1 MIIHIGAK
9 GHKPKIKMVIGQSK
23 QKIPTLKAE
32 PILFQQKL
40 IAPEP
45 TVLPE
50 EKLSE
55 EPKVEKR
62 YSTFQLIPHT
72 TIKNDKIAQF
82 ADVIGDSYMELMERF
97 TKGKLADPDRIF
109 FETVITNKSYKT
121 YVTTN
126 SDLKDIVKQHARMTW
141 KNVTVKD
148 TELDCYDNL
157 QPSHVMGY
165 TLKLKHHFFLSL
177 KTDKRLQELPLQE
190 LLELSRVLDKGD
202 QIIIQMGFQ
211 SAEPNWYK
219 EAHEAKND
227 FEKKTPKWWKK
238 KDFGDPTNLKPGNYG
253 FEFSFR
259 ILVYSND
266 ERRKRRISRGV
277 ILSYKQL
284 NYDNELMEKQ
294 IKPIKMQRF
303 IDDMKS
309 YRIKVPFFFGKR
321 QIISSNEIAHFV
333 KLPQASLQEEYPII
347 DTINGREIE
356 VPDRLTKE
364 GLKLGVAEF
373 RENRKTVYVPTQ
385 NWDELCLPR
394 IVIGQMG
401 QGKTAGFGAN
411 LIIES
416 VKNGFGGL
424 AIDPK
429 DGQIRKELELAL
441 PPEDIIKVTFGT
453 TPISLDWRE
462 VKHSTKAKNRLANTI
477 ISFFN
482 TASDEAGP
490 QTARYLRAAVM
501 GMRTGKLSEVVKILE
516 DKEYRQELLCPKHG
530 VLDQL
535 NPMHIQTL
543 EDLNKMSEGKRA
555 QILAPIYNRLDVI
568 LGDEYLYE
576 CMETD
581 EGIDL
586 VEIISQKKACIIDV
600 PKEALG
606 KEGVEIIVSL
616 ISTKLD
622 LAMTLRG
629 EENRFPYMV
638 IFDEPHQFIKSA
650 TLWKSAAVESRYW
663 RIAYTWMF
671 HAWEQI
677 PKDLAEIIKS
687 AGPHYH
693 IYPSSK
699 ETFSKLKEEI
709 APFTVEQALK
719 LKTYHTIN
727 VIRSGGEVI
736 KPFIA
741 HIEAPPS
748 VKMKKTSSIGS
759 EAS

>member
-1 MIIHIGAK
+1 MIIHIGEK
-9 GHKPKIKMVIGQSK
+9 GKSPKVKMIIGN
-23 QKIPTLKAE
+23 T
-32 PILFQQKL
+32 
-40 IAPEP
+40 P
-45 TVLPE
+45 TVIKPVNVLPVVTKSAFLNEKIEIVE
-50 EKLSE
+50 EKVDM
-55 EPKVEKR
+55 KFTEKN
-62 YSTFQLIPHT
+62 YSTFQLIPHS
-72 TIKNDKIAQF
+72 TIKNDKISQF
-82 ADVIGDSYMELMERF
+82 ADVIGDSYMELFERF
-97 TKGKLADPDRIF
+97 HKGTFADPDRIF
-109 FETVITNKSYKT
+109 FETVITNKSFKT
-121 YVTTN
+121 FVTTN
-126 SDLKDIVKQHARMTW
+126 TDLKDIVKQHSRMIW
-141 KNVTVKD
+141 KNITVKD
-148 TELDCYDNL
+148 MDVDLLDNL
-157 QPSHVMGY
+157 DHTKSAGY

-177 KTDKRLQELPLQE
+177 KTDKRLQEIPLQE
-190 LLELSRVLDKGD
+190 LLELSRVMQNDDK
-202 QIIIQMGFQ
+202 IVIQMGFQ
-211 SAEPNWYK
+211 SAETNWHK
-219 EAHEAKND
+219 EAIEAKLD
-227 FEKKTPKWWKK
+227 FEKKPPKWWKK
-238 KDFGDPTNLKPGNYG
+238 KDFKEATEMKSGQYG
-253 FEFSFR
+253 FDFSFK

-266 ERRKRRISRGV
+266 ERRKKRIARG
-277 ILSYKQL
+277 ITLAYKQL
-284 NYDNELMEKQ
+284 NLDNELVEKQ
-294 IKPIKMQRF
+294 VKPLKMHKF
-303 IDDMKS
+303 IEDMKA
-309 YRIKVPFFFGKR
+309 RKIKVPFLFGKK
-321 QIISSNEIAHFV
+321 QIITSNEIAHLI
-333 KLPQASLQEEYPII
+333 KLPQSSLQDEYSII
-347 DTINGREIE
+347 DAINGRETE
-356 VPDRLTKE
+356 VPDKLTKK

-373 RENRKTVYVPTQ
+373 RDTCKNVYMPIE

-401 QGKTAGFGAN
+401 QGKTAGYGAN
-411 LIIES
+411 LIIEA

-429 DGQIRKELELAL
+429 DSQIRKELELAL
-441 PPEDIIKVTFGT
+441 PADKIIKIKFGT
-453 TPISLDWRE
+453 TPISIDWRE
-462 VKHSTKAKNRLANTI
+462 VKHSQKAKNRLANTI

-501 GMRTGKLSEVVKILE
+501 AMRTGKLSEVVKILE
-516 DKEYRQELLCPKHG
+516 DKEYRLELLCPKHG

-616 ISTKLD
+616 LSTKLD
-622 LAMTLRG
+622 LAMTLRS

-638 IFDEPHQFIKSA
+638 IFDEPHQFVKSA

-663 RIAYTWMF
+663 RIAFTWMF

-699 ETFSKLKEEI
+699 ETFTKLKEEI

-748 VKMKKTSSIGS
+748 VKIKKSSNISS

>member
-1 MIIHIGAK
+1 MIINIGVK
-9 GHKPKIKMVIGQSK
+9 GKSPKVKMIIGKPIQNIPPLKIAPIQPKHKKNNIVPEPLLEKMN
-23 QKIPTLKAE
+23 T
-32 PILFQQKL
+32 PIL
-40 IAPEP
+40 
-45 TVLPE
+45 
-50 EKLSE
+50 
-55 EPKVEKR
+55 EKR
-62 YSTFQLIPHT
+62 FSTFQLIPHS
-72 TIKNDKIAQF
+72 TIKNDKINQF
-82 ADVIGDSYMELMERF
+82 ADVIGDSYMEIMERF
-97 TKGKLADPDRIF
+97 SKGKIVDPDRIF

-121 YVTTN
+121 FATTN
-126 SDLKDIVKQHARMTW
+126 NDLKDIVKQHSRVTW

-148 TELDCYDNL
+148 VEADTYVDMHPDKT
-157 QPSHVMGY
+157 MGY
-165 TLKLKHHFFLSL
+165 TMKLKRHFFLSL
-177 KTDKRLQELPLQE
+177 KTDKRLQEIPLQE
-190 LLELSRVLDKGD
+190 LLELSRVMQEGDK
-202 QIIIQMGFQ
+202 IVIQMGFQ
-211 SAEPNWYK
+211 AAESNWYK
-219 EAHEAKND
+219 EANEAKGD
-227 FEKKTPKWWKK
+227 FEKKLPKWWKK
-238 KDFGDPTNLKPGNYG
+238 KNFSDATDLKSGNYG
-253 FEFSFR
+253 FEFTLR

-266 ERRKRRISRGV
+266 ERRKRRIARGV
-277 ILSYKQL
+277 VLAYKQL
-284 NYDNELMEKQ
+284 NYDNELVEKQ

-303 IDDMKS
+303 IEDMKA
-309 YRIKVPFFFGKR
+309 YKIKVPFLFGKR
-321 QIISSNEIAHFV
+321 QIITSSEIAHLI
-333 KLPQASLQEEYPII
+333 KLPQAALQEEYSII
-347 DTINGREIE
+347 DAINGREID
-356 VPDRLTKE
+356 VPDSLTKE
-364 GLKLGVAEF
+364 GLKIGVAEF
-373 RENRKTVYVPTQ
+373 RDSCKNVYMPIK

-411 LIIES
+411 LLIEA

-441 PPEDIIKVTFGT
+441 PPENIIKIKFGT

-462 VKHSTKAKNRLANTI
+462 VKHSPKAKNRLANTI

-501 GMRTGKLSEVVKILE
+501 AMKTGKLSEVVKILE
-516 DKEYRQELLCPKHG
+516 DKDYRRELLCPKHG

-543 EDLNKMSEGKRA
+543 KDLNKMSEGKHA

-600 PKEALG
+600 PKEAFG
-606 KEGVEIIVSL
+606 KEGVEVIVSL

-650 TLWKSAAVESRYW
+650 KLWKSAAVESRYW

-677 PKDLAEIIKS
+677 PKDLAEIVKS

-699 ETFSKLKEEI
+699 ETFTKLKEEI

-741 HIEAPPS
+741 KIEAPPS
-748 VKMKKTSSIGS
+748 VKLKISSKISS